1 MLVLAVFF
9 TGGDELINADTP
21 TNRRDNQ
28 TMGPAGRLRAPGWYK
43 DKQSNKDAL
52 PQNTKLALFT
62 EAASFRQH
70 SSCVLLQIPFTK
82 FAIQSVPMAY

>member
-21 TNRRDNQ
+21 TNRRDKQ

-62 EAASFRQH
+62 ETASFCQYT
-70 SSCVLLQIPFTK
+70 SSL
-82 FAIQSVPMAY
+82 M